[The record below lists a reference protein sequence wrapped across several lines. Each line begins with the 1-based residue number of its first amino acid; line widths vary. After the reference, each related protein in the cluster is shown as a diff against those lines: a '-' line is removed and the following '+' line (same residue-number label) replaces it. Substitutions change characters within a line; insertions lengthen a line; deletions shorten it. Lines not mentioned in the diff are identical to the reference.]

1 MNKINYP
8 RMECF
13 RTSPKIF
20 VRDFQ
25 GVLSLVFVG
34 MQYEISIHSRQRAQ
48 GLLSVQQESHT
59 GFICSAEVHKQDVLC
74 QTSTS
79 AIPHGKHIWEMGWR
93 DLSASPQCFNVQV
106 AGCCNRLLAT
116 ETGSASLQNILQ
128 GEKNEKTD
136 CGASNEQNTS
146 AHVHWL

>member
-1 MNKINYP
+1 MNKLSYP

-13 RTSPKIF
+13 RTNPKIL
-20 VRDFQ
+20 VWDFQ

-34 MQYEISIHSRQRAQ
+34 MQYEISTLSRQRAQ

-59 GFICSAEVHKQDVLC
+59 GFICAAGVHKQDVLC

-79 AIPHGKHIWEMGWR
+79 ATPHGKHIWEMGWR
-93 DLSASPQCFNVQV
+93 DLTASLQCFSVQV
-106 AGCCNRLLAT
+106 AGHCNTLLAT
-116 ETGSASLQNILQ
+116 ETGLASLQYILQ

-136 CGASNEQNTS
+136 CGTSNEQNTS